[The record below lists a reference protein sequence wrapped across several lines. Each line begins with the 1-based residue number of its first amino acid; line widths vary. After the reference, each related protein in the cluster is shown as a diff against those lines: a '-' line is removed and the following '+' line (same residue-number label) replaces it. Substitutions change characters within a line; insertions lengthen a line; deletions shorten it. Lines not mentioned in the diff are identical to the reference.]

1 MLNFI
6 AFIKRFRVF
15 LFFVILQGISFS
27 IYFSYL
33 QFPKYQYLTSASLFS
48 GKILKLRNNLTKHLY
63 LSYNNSILQKEN
75 LALMDSIPSSYIK
88 LDNGL
93 VKINDTVFNYQY
105 EYTPAVVINSTHDK
119 RNNYFTL
126 NIGSRQ
132 NVEPGMGVFSS
143 NGVVGIIHN
152 CSEHFSVVKS
162 CLTPDINIDIM
173 IEDTGDFGLLKW
185 DGRDSKY
192 GTLWGI
198 SNDNEIKKGAKIIT
212 RGGGGI
218 FPRGITVGRVYKT
231 AAVEGKPLWDIS
243 VKFSENYNSLQR
255 VYIIKNL
262 LKKEQETIESY
273 IPINNP
279 K

>member
-1 MLNFI
+1 MRNFI

-15 LFFVILQGISFS
+15 LFFALLQGITFS

-48 GKILKLRNNLTKHLY
+48 GNILKLRNNLTKHFY
-63 LSYNNSILQKEN
+63 LNYNNSILQKEN
-75 LALMDSIPSSYIK
+75 IALMDSIPSSFIK

-93 VKINDTVFNYQY
+93 VKINDTIFNYQY
-105 EYTPAVVINSTHDK
+105 EYTPAIVINSTHDK

-126 NIGSRQ
+126 NVGSKQ
-132 NVEPGMGVFSS
+132 NIEPGMGVFSS
-143 NGVVGIIHN
+143 NGVVGMIHN

-162 CLTPDINIDIM
+162 CLTKDINIDVM
-173 IEDTGDFGLLKW
+173 VEETGDFGLLKW
-185 DGRDSKY
+185 DGRNSKY

-198 SNDNEIKKGAKIIT
+198 SNDSKIKKGSKIIT
-212 RGGGGI
+212 RGGGKI
-218 FPRGITVGRVYKT
+218 FPRGIIVGRVFKKQV
-231 AAVEGKPLWDIS
+231 VEGKPLWDIS

-262 LKKEQETIESY
+262 LKKEQEKLESDT
-273 IPINNP
+273 PIN
-279 K
+279 KAK

>member
-1 MLNFI
+1 MRNFI

-15 LFFVILQGISFS
+15 LFFALLQGITFS

-48 GKILKLRNNLTKHLY
+48 GNILKLRNNLTKHFY
-63 LSYNNSILQKEN
+63 LNYNNSILQKEN
-75 LALMDSIPSSYIK
+75 IALMDSIPSSFIK

-93 VKINDTVFNYQY
+93 VKINDTIFNYQY
-105 EYTPAVVINSTHDK
+105 EYTPAIIINSTHNK

-126 NIGSRQ
+126 NVGSKQ
-132 NVEPGMGVFSS
+132 NIEPGMGVFSS
-143 NGVVGIIHN
+143 NGVVGVIHN

-162 CLTPDINIDIM
+162 CLTKDINIDVM
-173 IEDTGDFGLLKW
+173 IEETGDFGLLKW
-185 DGRDSKY
+185 DGKDSKY

-198 SNDNEIKKGAKIIT
+198 SNDSKVKKGSKIIT
-212 RGGGGI
+212 RGGGKI
-218 FPRGITVGRVYKT
+218 FPRGIIVGRVSKT
-231 AAVEGKPLWDIS
+231 QLVEGKPLWDIS
-243 VKFSENYNSLQR
+243 VKFSENYKSLQR

-262 LKKEQETIESY
+262 LKKEQEKLESDT
-273 IPINNP
+273 PVNNP